1 MTRTNNKI
9 ALVNIRFNLN
19 ACKNLSKKELDSLS
33 DKASNFQAFG
43 NKLKLRDFVNIW
55 MVEDRVQDLNSVT
68 CGLFQIY
75 FYDNL
80 FNLDE
85 SSKTRNKKRLNK
97 KTVETLLNEL
107 FVLDDQDKNEATVR
121 QYANEHKITVT

>member
-9 ALVNIRFNLN
+9 TLVNIRFNLN
-19 ACKNLSKKELDSLS
+19 ACKNLSKKELDFLS

-43 NKLKLRDFVNIW
+43 NKLKLRDFVNMW

-80 FNLDE
+80 LNLDE
-85 SSKTRNKKRLNK
+85 NSKTQNKK
-97 KTVETLLNEL
+97 
-107 FVLDDQDKNEATVR
+107 
-121 QYANEHKITVT
+121 